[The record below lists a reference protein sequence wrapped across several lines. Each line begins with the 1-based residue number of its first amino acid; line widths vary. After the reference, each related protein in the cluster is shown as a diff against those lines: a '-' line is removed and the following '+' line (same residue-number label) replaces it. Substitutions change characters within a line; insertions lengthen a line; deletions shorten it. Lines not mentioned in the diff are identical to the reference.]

1 MPATTTRLLAMPAA
15 TSGILMAVYLLL
27 RPYGDSLSST
37 STEAAA
43 AFASRWWVVA
53 HLAGALALVQ
63 LGRVGLRVDDLLAT
77 STTRI
82 ARWAGLAGAV
92 LVLPY
97 YGAEAFGL
105 HVIGRAGM
113 SDPSVMALVDEVR
126 GHPAALTTFGL
137 GLLLLAVS
145 GIATA
150 GGWQQAARAQGWAVP
165 ALAPWPL
172 AVATILLLPQYSLP
186 PTGRMIYGIAYAAA
200 AMVLALTA
208 ARAAH
213 RAVPATVT
221 GTDSL
226 PCAPRA

>member
-1 MPATTTRLLAMPAA
+1 MPATTTRQLAMPAA
-15 TSGILMAVYLLL
+15 TSGALMAVYLLL
-27 RPYGDSLSST
+27 RPYGDSLSSS

-43 AFASRWWVVA
+43 AFASGWWVAA

-63 LGRVGLRVDDLLAT
+63 LGRVGLRVDELLAT

-82 ARWAGLAGAV
+82 ARWAGLAGAA

-97 YGAEAFGL
+97 YGAETFGL

-113 SDPSVMALVDEVR
+113 SDPAVMALVDEVR

-145 GIATA
+145 GVATA
-150 GGWQQAARAQGWAVP
+150 WGWQQAVRAHGWAAPV
-165 ALAPWPL
+165 LAAWPL
-172 AVATILLLPQYSLP
+172 AVVTILLLPQYSLP
-186 PTGRMIYGIAYAAA
+186 PAGRMIYGIAYAAA

-208 ARAAH
+208 ARAH
-213 RAVPATVT
+213 RVPRATVA
-221 GTDSL
+221 DPEPSL
-226 PCAPRA
+226 DCAPRT